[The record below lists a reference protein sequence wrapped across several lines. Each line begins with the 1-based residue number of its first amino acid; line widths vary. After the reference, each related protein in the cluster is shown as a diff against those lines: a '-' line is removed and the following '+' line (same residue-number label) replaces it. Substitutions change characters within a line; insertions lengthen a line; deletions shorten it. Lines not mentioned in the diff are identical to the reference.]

1 MALPLSLLFAIRGCR
16 REENLMR
23 ARRLD
28 NIPGFGIDKVAE
40 AAGDDPDVLR
50 LENLDIDL
58 PPPPGVVEA
67 TREAVGKDEYNSF
80 LPFSGRADLKEAV
93 ADHVERRSGIRY
105 DPEREIVI
113 TSGDT
118 DNLLDVLLA
127 TTDPGDEVILTDP
140 TYAGM
145 INRVRLAGGIPR
157 FVPHV
162 VGGGV
167 WRLDLDALRAA
178 VNERT
183 KALFMLNASFP
194 TGAVFDET
202 EWESLV
208 DIARERDV
216 HIIYWA
222 LMEGFVFNDRGITHP
237 ASLPGM
243 RDRVITVGTVSLEFR
258 MIGWRVGWI
267 VADAETADAAGVVH
281 LYNALLASP
290 FSQAGAVVALR
301 SPPQDFDAVVAE
313 LERRANAMMQ
323 QLEGLPVV
331 RPEGGCSLLLNTE
344 AMGIDPQEASAR
356 LLEQKVAATPMTVWG
371 ESIAPKHIRLVFSNE
386 PVERIEMLGER
397 LRRALTKTQE

>member
-1 MALPLSLLFAIRGCR
+1 V
-16 REENLMR
+16 R

-28 NIPGFGIDKVAE
+28 DVPGFGIDKVAA

-50 LENLDIDL
+50 LENLDTDI
-58 PPPPGVVEA
+58 PPPPGVIEA
-67 TREAVGKDEYNSF
+67 TCEAIGKDEYNSY
-80 LPFSGRADLKEAV
+80 LPFSGRPDLKAAV

-105 DPEREIVI
+105 DPESEIVI
-113 TSGDT
+113 TSGDG

-145 INRVRLAGGIPR
+145 INRVRLAGAVPR
-157 FVPHV
+157 FVSHV
-162 VGGGV
+162 VKGGA

-183 KALFMLNASFP
+183 RALFVMSASFP
-194 TGAVFDET
+194 TGAVFDHS
-202 EWESLV
+202 EWEALV
-208 DIARERDV
+208 DVAKANDI

-222 LMEGFVFNDRGITHP
+222 LMEGFVFEGGEIIHP
-237 ASLPGM
+237 ASFPSM

-281 LYNALLASP
+281 LYNGIMAGG
-290 FSQAGAVVALR
+290 FGQAGAVVALR
-301 SPPQDFDAVVAE
+301 SSVADFQAAVAE
-313 LERRANAMMQ
+313 LERRRDAMMR
-323 QLEGLPVV
+323 QLEGLPAV
-331 RPEGGCSLLLNTE
+331 RPEGGWSLLLNTE
-344 AMGIDPQEASAR
+344 AMGVSPEAASAR
-356 LLEQKVAATPMTVWG
+356 LLEHKVAATPMTVWG
-371 ESIAPKHIRLVFSNE
+371 ESVAPKHIRLVFSNE

-397 LRRALTKTQE
+397 LRRALT

>member
-1 MALPLSLLFAIRGCR
+1 L
-16 REENLMR
+16 R
-23 ARRLD
+23 ARRL
-28 NIPGFGIDKVAE
+28 NNVPGFGIDKVAE

-67 TREAVGKDEYNSF
+67 TRVAVGQDEYNSF

-105 DPEREIVI
+105 DAEREIVI

-145 INRVRLAGGIPR
+145 INRVRLAGGVPR

-162 VGGGV
+162 VDGGV

-183 KALFMLNASFP
+183 RALFMLNASFP
-194 TGAVFDET
+194 TGAVFDDT
-202 EWESLV
+202 EWEALA

-216 HIIYWA
+216 PIIYWA
-222 LMEGFVFNDRGITHP
+222 VMEGFVFGDRGITHP

-243 RDRVITVGTVSLEFR
+243 RDRVITIGSVSLEYR

-301 SPPQDFDAVVAE
+301 SSPQDFDAVVEE

-323 QLEGLPVV
+323 QLEGLPAV

-356 LLEQKVAATPMTVWG
+356 LLDQKVAATPMTVWG
-371 ESIAPKHIRLVFSNE
+371 ETVAPKHIRLVFSNE
-386 PVERIEMLGER
+386 PVERIEMLGDR
-397 LRRALTKTQE
+397 LRRALTQTETSLGRSS

>member
-1 MALPLSLLFAIRGCR
+1 MALSSSSLFTMRVRRHEEGPL
-16 REENLMR
+16 R
-23 ARRLD
+23 ARRLH
-28 NIPGFGIDKVAE
+28 NVPGFGIDKVAE

-67 TREAVGKDEYNSF
+67 TREAVGKDEYNSY

-145 INRVRLAGGIPR
+145 INRVRLAGCIPR

-162 VGGGV
+162 VDGGA
-167 WRLDLDALRAA
+167 WRLDLDALRAE
-178 VNERT
+178 VNGRT
-183 KALFMLNASFP
+183 RALFMLNASFP
-194 TGAVFDET
+194 TGAVFDDR
-202 EWESLV
+202 EWEALA
-208 DIARERDV
+208 DIARERDI

-222 LMEGFVFNDRGITHP
+222 LMEGFVFNDRGIIHP

-267 VADAETADAAGVVH
+267 VADAETADATGVVH

-301 SPPQDFDAVVAE
+301 SPPQDFDAVVRE
-313 LERRANAMMQ
+313 LEGRANAMMQ
-323 QLEGLPVV
+323 EVEGLPAV

-356 LLEQKVAATPMTVWG
+356 LLEQNVAATPMTVWG
-371 ESIAPKHIRLVFSNE
+371 ETIAPKHIRLVFSNE
-386 PVERIEMLGER
+386 PVERIELLGER
-397 LRRALTKTQE
+397 LLRAFT

>member
-1 MALPLSLLFAIRGCR
+1 
-16 REENLMR
+16 MR

-67 TREAVGKDEYNSF
+67 TREAVGKDEFNSY

-93 ADHVERRSGIRY
+93 ADHVERRCGIRY

-145 INRVRLAGGIPR
+145 INRVRLAGAVPR

-167 WRLDLDALRAA
+167 WRLELDALRAA

-202 EWESLV
+202 EWEALV

-216 HIIYWA
+216 PIIYWA
-222 LMEGFVFNDRGITHP
+222 VMEGFVFNDRGITHP
-237 ASLPGM
+237 ASFPGM
-243 RDRVITVGTVSLEFR
+243 RDRVITLGTVSLEFR

-267 VADAETADAAGVVH
+267 VADAQTADAAGVVH

-290 FSQAGAVVALR
+290 FSQAGAVIALR
-301 SPPQDFDAVVAE
+301 SPAQDFDAVVAE
-313 LERRANAMMQ
+313 LERRAITMMQ
-323 QLEGLPVV
+323 QLEGLPAV

-397 LRRALTKTQE
+397 LRRALT

>member
-1 MALPLSLLFAIRGCR
+1 
-16 REENLMR
+16 MR
-23 ARRLD
+23 ARRLHD
-28 NIPGFGIDKVAE
+28 VPGFGIDKVAE

-67 TREAVGKDEYNSF
+67 TREAVGKDEYNSY

-93 ADHVERRSGIRY
+93 AEHVERRSGIRY
-105 DPEREIVI
+105 DPEREVVI

-118 DNLLDVLLA
+118 DNMLDVLLA

-145 INRVRLAGGIPR
+145 INRVRLAGGVPR

-162 VGGGV
+162 VDGGV
-167 WRLDLDALRAA
+167 WRLDLDALRSA

-183 KALFMLNASFP
+183 RALYMLNASFP
-194 TGAVFDET
+194 TGAVFDHS
-202 EWESLV
+202 EWEALV
-208 DIARERDV
+208 DIARERDI

-222 LMEGFVFNDRGITHP
+222 AMEGFVFKERGIIHP
-237 ASLPGM
+237 AAFPGM

-301 SPPQDFDAVVAE
+301 SSPDDFDSVVAE
-313 LERRANAMMQ
+313 LERRADAMML
-323 QLEGLPVV
+323 QLEGLPAV

-344 AMGIDPQEASAR
+344 AMGIDPQEASVR

-371 ESIAPKHIRLVFSNE
+371 DSVAPKHIRLVFSNE
-386 PVERIEMLGER
+386 PVERIELLGER
-397 LRRALTKTQE
+397 LRRAL